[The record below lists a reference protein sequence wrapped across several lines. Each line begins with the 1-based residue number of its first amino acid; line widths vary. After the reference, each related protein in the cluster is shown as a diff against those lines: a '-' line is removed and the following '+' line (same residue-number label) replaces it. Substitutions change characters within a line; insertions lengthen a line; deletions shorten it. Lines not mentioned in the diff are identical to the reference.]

1 MKKLLLTTTILT
13 STLFAG
19 NFFSTVSGMTMKQVK
34 PETSYTVDTA
44 GFNPR
49 VYQWETKLGDGTP
62 VTCIA
67 LFPNANGD
75 NVSAIPAMQCIKHK

>member
-1 MKKLLLTTTILT
+1 MKKLLLSITILAT
-13 STLFAG
+13 SSFAG

-34 PETSYTVDTA
+34 PEASYTVDTA

-49 VYQWETKLGDGTP
+49 VYQWETKLGDGTK

-67 LFPNANGD
+67 LFPNSDGKDVA
-75 NVSAIPAMQCIKHK
+75 AIPAMQCIKHK

>member
-1 MKKLLLTTTILT
+1 MKKLLLATAILT
-13 STLFAG
+13 SSAFAG

-34 PETSYTVDTA
+34 PDQSYTVDTA

-67 LFPNANGD
+67 LFPNADGKD
-75 NVSAIPAMQCIKHK
+75 VSAIPTMQCIKHK